1 MLGLLP
7 SKLVWPHGTPSRNT
21 IDFGIPEK
29 SEDGRFLRN
38 EWCWNNIFVDDVISF
53 SDTLCLICVFI
64 ILTSLDPS
72 FLVSH
77 ESSD

>member
-1 MLGLLP
+1 
-7 SKLVWPHGTPSRNT
+7 
-21 IDFGIPEK
+21 
-29 SEDGRFLRN
+29 
-38 EWCWNNIFVDDVISF
+38 VDDVISF